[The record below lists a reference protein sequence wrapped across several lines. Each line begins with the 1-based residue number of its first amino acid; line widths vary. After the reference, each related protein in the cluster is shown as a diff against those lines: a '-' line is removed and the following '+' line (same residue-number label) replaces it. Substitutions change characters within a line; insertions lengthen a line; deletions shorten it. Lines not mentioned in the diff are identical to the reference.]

1 MPEKYEVEISN
12 DEETLKVEPG
22 TNLLEVL
29 HENDYRVPSLCGG
42 MGLCGKCRV
51 KVLKNPPEPVESEE
65 EFFSSAELK
74 NGMRLSCRLEVEADM
89 VIEVPSLAGA
99 GKGEAN
105 AKAELDEGIE
115 DVETDSGIE
124 REYLELAEPGRG
136 DQRSDASR
144 VLDALGQGDLSIP
157 LDVLRTIPGRL
168 RENDFSVTATVDR
181 PGSDLLSIDSPE
193 KQYESYGMAF
203 DIGTTTV
210 AGYGLDLA
218 TGETLDVNSRE
229 NPQGKYGADVVS
241 RIKYVREHDDGLER
255 LQEEIIH
262 SINELVNEFAE
273 AERISP
279 EDIYKATFVGNTIML
294 HLLAG
299 VDPTKLDQA
308 PYIPGFVES
317 QRVEAEELG
326 IEINPK
332 GKLILLPSLAGY
344 VGADITAGVLQTG
357 MHKSEQ
363 LNLLVDIGTNG
374 EMVLGNREKMV
385 ASSTAAGPAFEGANI
400 EQGMTARTGAISHV
414 NIDEEGQLRLEVIN
428 DGTPKG
434 LCGSGI
440 VDAVGELLKAGLI
453 KNKGNIITERAQLAR
468 PTINPLGNRLID
480 IGNDKA
486 FWLHVDS
493 NPVFVTQE
501 DIREVQL
508 AKGAIKAG
516 IDIMLEEFGATAD
529 DIDRVY
535 LAGAFGNYLRKENIL
550 RIGVLP
556 QIELDKIVS
565 VGNAAGQGAKLALIN
580 MAREREVEELARDI
594 EYIELSF
601 RTDFTNK
608 FMSAMEFPSPAEI
621 E

>member
-1 MPEKYEVEISN
+1 MSEQYEIEILN
-12 DEETLKVEPG
+12 DGEVLKAESG
-22 TNLLEVL
+22 SNLLEVL

-51 KVLKNPPEPVESEE
+51 KVLENPPEPVESEE
-65 EFFSSAELK
+65 EFFSSEELK
-74 NGMRLSCRLEVEADM
+74 DGMRLSCRLEVDSNMAL
-89 VIEVPSLAGA
+89 EVPSLAGA

-105 AKAELDEGIE
+105 AKAELDEQLE
-115 DVETDSGIE
+115 SVAADSGIE
-124 REYLELAEPGRG
+124 RELLELEKPGRE
-136 DQRSDASR
+136 DQRSDLSR
-144 VLDALGQGDLSIP
+144 ILETLGRE
-157 LDVLRTIPGRL
+157 LDVPLELLKRISKELRS
-168 RENDFSVTATVDR
+168 NDFSVTATVDR
-181 PGSDLLSIDSPE
+181 QEKNLLSIDSAD
-193 KQYESYGMAF
+193 KRYESYGMAF

-210 AGYGLDLA
+210 AGYGLDLE

-241 RIKYVREHDDGLER
+241 RIKYVRDHDDGLDR
-255 LQEEIIH
+255 LQGEVIH
-262 SINELVNEFAE
+262 AINELVEEFAKT
-273 AERISP
+273 ERIDP
-279 EDIYKATFVGNTIML
+279 EDVYKATFVGNTTML

-299 VDPTKLDQA
+299 VDPTKMDQA
-308 PYIPGFVES
+308 PYIPGFVET
-317 QRVEAEELG
+317 QRMNAEELG
-326 IEINPK
+326 VEINPK
-332 GKLILLPSLAGY
+332 GKLVLLPSLAGY

-357 MHKSEQ
+357 MHKSDE
-363 LNLLVDIGTNG
+363 LALLVDIGTNG
-374 EMVLGNREKMV
+374 EMVLGNKEKMV
-385 ASSTAAGPAFEGANI
+385 AASTAAGPAFEGANI

-440 VDAVGELLKAGLI
+440 VDAVGELLQAGLV
-453 KNKGNIITERAQLAR
+453 KPKGNIITEKSQLPR

-516 IDIMLEEFGATAD
+516 VDIMLEEFDATAD
-529 DIDRVY
+529 DIDKVY

-556 QIELDKIVS
+556 QMALDKILS

-580 MAREREVEELARDI
+580 RGKEREVEELSREID
-594 EYIELSF
+594 YIELSF
-601 RTDFTNK
+601 RTDFTDK
-608 FMSAMEFPSPAEI
+608 FMSAMEFPS
-621 E
+621 